1 MPTNIPIHN
10 QFIPE
15 EHLQSKKYLEILD
28 NWSQNNTL
36 ELNIDKT
43 KAREQFTINLRIIN
57 KDISIVEKVKLLG
70 THITSDLKWE
80 RNTHEIVKRAYA
92 RMEILRK
99 LVDFKPKI

>member
-28 NWSQNNTL
+28 NWSQNNKM

-43 KAREQFTINLRIIN
+43 KATEN
-57 KDISIVEKVKLLG
+57 KKTKNMFELKDAIDKISEVEK
-70 THITSDLKWE
+70 
-80 RNTHEIVKRAYA
+80 NTK
-92 RMEILRK
+92 
-99 LVDFKPKI
+99 